1 MAAIEFI
8 DKNHKSTVSPLIVN
22 EAAKRGLICRSVLFD
37 GQDTIVISPPLIIN
51 SEEVVKVIRILDD
64 SMHEIESNV

>member
-22 EAAKRGLICRSVLFD
+22 EGAKRGLICRSVLFD